1 MVKPPGPIDVDALL
15 KEITAQ
21 EDERY
26 GQLDWIA
33 AGPDGSGTPSINHR
47 RIRFSTGGG
56 LDPEQHY
63 GVLIDGRFFYLRY
76 RHGRA
81 SLQVLHRPT
90 GRFDLPVA
98 NKHYDAEAAR
108 AAADAGEPYLGPP
121 FREQPCVYVKVSEA
135 DNGWFQ
141 DPEELSDTFDKCLA
155 LVDEY
160 DKAHG
165 VYDYGDRICTMCV
178 CGDNQVIGQGGRF
191 IPHRNRNT
199 GALCPP
205 SGAILR

>member
-1 MVKPPGPIDVDALL
+1 MVNPSGPIDVDALL
-15 KEITAQ
+15 EEITFQ
-21 EDERY
+21 EDEQY
-26 GQLDWIA
+26 GRLDWIA
-33 AGPDGSGTPSINHR
+33 AGPDGSGTPSIGHR
-47 RIRFSTGGG
+47 RVRFSTGGG
-56 LDPEQHY
+56 ACPEQHY
-63 GVLIDGRFFYLRY
+63 GVLIDGRFFYFRY

-90 GRFDLPVA
+90 GRFDLPVV

-108 AAADAGEPYLGPP
+108 AVLAAGELYTDSPW
-121 FREQPCVYVKVSEA
+121 EQPCVSVRMSDA
-135 DNGWFQ
+135 DDGWFQ
-141 DPEELSDTFDKCLA
+141 DSEELVDAFNKCLE

-165 VYDYGDRICTMCV
+165 VYDYGDHICTMCI

-191 IPHRNRNT
+191 IPHRNRHT

-205 SGAILR
+205 SGTISR